1 MAITFSFLSLLKSAY
16 GSMVLRP
23 SEVEAVWTQMDVN
36 KDGSVSMP
44 ELVSWLEQH
53 QQLGDE
59 ILSFTASSIFVDQFV
74 GRSVPGAYRCSVE
87 SVERADGQLRLRFV
101 TRGPKEGEASRLG
114 PVQPAEASTLTGNG
128 QAAKLLRAN
137 IDEQTDTLVVGELL
151 YALPKQSKEEELV
164 FTYGTRGYNPVVII
178 PAAKADAATL
188 AKRLMDYA
196 DRDRDGTINRQEF
209 DRLLEGLDYVA
220 TATVAEHLFRNA
232 GVGSM

>member
-1 MAITFSFLSLLKSAY
+1 M
-16 GSMVLRP
+16 
-23 SEVEAVWTQMDVN
+23 
-36 KDGSVSMP
+36 
-44 ELVSWLEQH
+44 
-53 QQLGDE
+53 
-59 ILSFTASSIFVDQFV
+59 
-74 GRSVPGAYRCSVE
+74 
-87 SVERADGQLRLRFV
+87 
-101 TRGPKEGEASRLG
+101 
-114 PVQPAEASTLTGNG
+114 
-128 QAAKLLRAN
+128 
-137 IDEQTDTLVVGELL
+137 VGELL

-209 DRLLEGLDYVA
+209 HRLLEGLDYVA